1 MAHAFEHRE
10 TVLEARLEVPAVQEV
25 DEDPEHPADEHR
37 DRDIEHHGLIDHLV
51 KDEEKDKRHKRE
63 ERIVPGDLNLIQ
75 EIRTTFL
82 DVFMSNVTKL
92 GNVGFIWILLTIILL
107 VIPKTR
113 KSGVILAAALIVDL
127 ILCNVILKPLV
138 ARIRPFDVNTA
149 IQLIIAKPQDY
160 SFPSGHTAA
169 SVASVVALYLAGEKR
184 LWKIALI
191 LACFIAFSR
200 MYLYVHY
207 PTDVLGG
214 AVVGVISGYIGYK
227 VTLRMSR
234 HSGMN

>member
-1 MAHAFEHRE
+1 MG
-10 TVLEARLEVPAVQEV
+10 
-25 DEDPEHPADEHR
+25 
-37 DRDIEHHGLIDHLV
+37 IELQF
-51 KDEEKDKRHKRE
+51 
-63 ERIVPGDLNLIQ
+63 LNLIQ

-160 SFPSGHTAA
+160 SFPSGNTAA

>member
-1 MAHAFEHRE
+1 MG
-10 TVLEARLEVPAVQEV
+10 
-25 DEDPEHPADEHR
+25 
-37 DRDIEHHGLIDHLV
+37 IELQF
-51 KDEEKDKRHKRE
+51 
-63 ERIVPGDLNLIQ
+63 LNLIQ

-149 IQLIIAKPQDY
+149 IQLIIAWK
-160 SFPSGHTAA
+160 AA
-169 SVASVVALYLAGEKR
+169 LV
-184 LWKIALI
+184 
-191 LACFIAFSR
+191 LACLIAFSR

>member
-1 MAHAFEHRE
+1 MG
-10 TVLEARLEVPAVQEV
+10 
-25 DEDPEHPADEHR
+25 
-37 DRDIEHHGLIDHLV
+37 IELQF
-51 KDEEKDKRHKRE
+51 
-63 ERIVPGDLNLIQ
+63 LNLIQ

-169 SVASVVALYLAGEKR
+169 SVASVVALYLAGEK
-184 LWKIALI
+184 
-191 LACFIAFSR
+191 
-200 MYLYVHY
+200 
-207 PTDVLGG
+207 
-214 AVVGVISGYIGYK
+214 
-227 VTLRMSR
+227 
-234 HSGMN
+234 

>member
-1 MAHAFEHRE
+1 MG
-10 TVLEARLEVPAVQEV
+10 
-25 DEDPEHPADEHR
+25 
-37 DRDIEHHGLIDHLV
+37 IELQF
-51 KDEEKDKRHKRE
+51 
-63 ERIVPGDLNLIQ
+63 LNLIQ

-169 SVASVVALYLAGEKR
+169 SVASVVALYLAGEETVEDCAYFSLFYCIFQNVFICSLSNRCFRWSCCGSNFR
-184 LWKIALI
+184 LY
-191 LACFIAFSR
+191 R
-200 MYLYVHY
+200 V
-207 PTDVLGG
+207 
-214 AVVGVISGYIGYK
+214 
-227 VTLRMSR
+227 
-234 HSGMN
+234 

>member
-1 MAHAFEHRE
+1 MG
-10 TVLEARLEVPAVQEV
+10 
-25 DEDPEHPADEHR
+25 
-37 DRDIEHHGLIDHLV
+37 IELQF
-51 KDEEKDKRHKRE
+51 
-63 ERIVPGDLNLIQ
+63 LNLIQ

-138 ARIRPFDVNTA
+138 ARIR
-149 IQLIIAKPQDY
+149 
-160 SFPSGHTAA
+160 PSGHTAA

>member
-1 MAHAFEHRE
+1 MNQMELTILDF
-10 TVLEARLEVPAVQEV
+10 
-25 DEDPEHPADEHR
+25 
-37 DRDIEHHGLIDHLV
+37 
-51 KDEEKDKRHKRE
+51 
-63 ERIVPGDLNLIQ
+63 IQ
-75 EIRTTFL
+75 EHMRNAFL
-82 DVFMSNVTKL
+82 DVVMPFVSTL
-92 GNVGFIWILLTIILL
+92 GNAGVIWIVLTIVLLISKKHRKTGILMALAL
-107 VIPKTR
+107 VFD
-113 KSGVILAAALIVDL
+113 V
-127 ILCNVILKPLV
+127 ILCNGILKNAV
-138 ARIRPFDVNTA
+138 ARTRPFDVNTA

>member
-1 MAHAFEHRE
+1 MTTEKDADILTNRE
-10 TVLEARLEVPAVQEV
+10 KIWKKIDGQNRESTRYIRCVVVNI
-25 DEDPEHPADEHR
+25 D
-37 DRDIEHHGLIDHLV
+37 GKKYLIDGE
-51 KDEEKDKRHKRE
+51 D
-63 ERIVPGDLNLIQ
+63 
-75 EIRTTFL
+75 
-82 DVFMSNVTKL
+82 
-92 GNVGFIWILLTIILL
+92 
-107 VIPKTR
+107 
-113 KSGVILAAALIVDL
+113 
-127 ILCNVILKPLV
+127 

-169 SVASVVALYLAGEKR
+169 SVTSVVALYLAGEKR

-191 LACFIAFSR
+191 LTCFIAFSR

-234 HSGMN
+234 HSGIN

>member
-1 MAHAFEHRE
+1 MG
-10 TVLEARLEVPAVQEV
+10 
-25 DEDPEHPADEHR
+25 
-37 DRDIEHHGLIDHLV
+37 IELQF
-51 KDEEKDKRHKRE
+51 
-63 ERIVPGDLNLIQ
+63 LNLIQ

-207 PTDVLGG
+207 PTDILGG
-214 AVVGVISGYIGYK
+214 ALLGILCGYLGCRIVQKTEQYK
-227 VTLRMSR
+227 RKI
-234 HSGMN
+234 

>member
-1 MAHAFEHRE
+1 MG
-10 TVLEARLEVPAVQEV
+10 
-25 DEDPEHPADEHR
+25 
-37 DRDIEHHGLIDHLV
+37 IELQF
-51 KDEEKDKRHKRE
+51 
-63 ERIVPGDLNLIQ
+63 LNLIQ

-184 LWKIALI
+184 LWTIARI
-191 LACFIAFSR
+191 LLCFSCESSNITFKSCPSFPLA
-200 MYLYVHY
+200 L
-207 PTDVLGG
+207 T
-214 AVVGVISGYIGYK
+214 
-227 VTLRMSR
+227 VTLSSSSKIPRSSCFTERTFFVVSPSTFCIRKRTSFPSSAGPNRYCKKCAILTSR
-234 HSGMN
+234 KNI

>member
-1 MAHAFEHRE
+1 MG
-10 TVLEARLEVPAVQEV
+10 
-25 DEDPEHPADEHR
+25 
-37 DRDIEHHGLIDHLV
+37 IELQF
-51 KDEEKDKRHKRE
+51 
-63 ERIVPGDLNLIQ
+63 LNLIQ

-169 SVASVVALYLAGEKR
+169 SGASVVALYLAGEKR

>member
-1 MAHAFEHRE
+1 MG
-10 TVLEARLEVPAVQEV
+10 
-25 DEDPEHPADEHR
+25 
-37 DRDIEHHGLIDHLV
+37 IELQF
-51 KDEEKDKRHKRE
+51 
-63 ERIVPGDLNLIQ
+63 LNLIQ

-160 SFPSGHTAA
+160 SFPSGHTAT

>member
-1 MAHAFEHRE
+1 MG
-10 TVLEARLEVPAVQEV
+10 
-25 DEDPEHPADEHR
+25 
-37 DRDIEHHGLIDHLV
+37 IELQF
-51 KDEEKDKRHKRE
+51 
-63 ERIVPGDLNLIQ
+63 LNLIQ

-149 IQLIIAKPQDY
+149 IQLIIAKPGLFFSIRAY
-160 SFPSGHTAA
+160 CRICYICSG
-169 SVASVVALYLAGEKR
+169 ALFSGGEKTVEDRAYFNLFYCIFQNVFICSLSNRCFRWSCCGSNFR
-184 LWKIALI
+184 LY
-191 LACFIAFSR
+191 R
-200 MYLYVHY
+200 V
-207 PTDVLGG
+207 
-214 AVVGVISGYIGYK
+214 
-227 VTLRMSR
+227 
-234 HSGMN
+234 

>member
-1 MAHAFEHRE
+1 MG
-10 TVLEARLEVPAVQEV
+10 
-25 DEDPEHPADEHR
+25 
-37 DRDIEHHGLIDHLV
+37 IELQF
-51 KDEEKDKRHKRE
+51 
-63 ERIVPGDLNLIQ
+63 LNLIQ

-160 SFPSGHTAA
+160 SFPSG
-169 SVASVVALYLAGEKR
+169 
-184 LWKIALI
+184 I
-191 LACFIAFSR
+191 LPHLLHR
-200 MYLYVHY
+200 
-207 PTDVLGG
+207 
-214 AVVGVISGYIGYK
+214 
-227 VTLRMSR
+227 
-234 HSGMN
+234 

>member
-1 MAHAFEHRE
+1 MG
-10 TVLEARLEVPAVQEV
+10 
-25 DEDPEHPADEHR
+25 
-37 DRDIEHHGLIDHLV
+37 IELQF
-51 KDEEKDKRHKRE
+51 
-63 ERIVPGDLNLIQ
+63 LNLIQ

-107 VIPKTR
+107 VTR

>member
-1 MAHAFEHRE
+1 MG
-10 TVLEARLEVPAVQEV
+10 
-25 DEDPEHPADEHR
+25 
-37 DRDIEHHGLIDHLV
+37 IELQF
-51 KDEEKDKRHKRE
+51 
-63 ERIVPGDLNLIQ
+63 LNLIQ

-160 SFPSGHTAA
+160 SFPSGQTAA